1 MIFVSVSEEEEK
13 EKDVDE
19 EDVQEQG
26 DDDVTQ
32 LHRDV
37 SGAPSGNEND
47 GSLKFECLQ
56 SIKL

>member
-26 DDDVTQ
+26 DDVTQ

>member
-1 MIFVSVSEEEEK
+1 MSVSEEEEK

-19 EDVQEQG
+19 EDEQEQ
-26 DDDVTQ
+26 DDDDTQ

-47 GSLKFECLQ
+47 GSLKFACLQ